1 MVKLYTCGMS
11 TVAKLASERTDLTVA
26 EVDRLHAI
34 VGEWPLLADLAL
46 SDLVLWLPTW
56 NEGGLVAV
64 AQVRPTTAPT
74 RVPDDLIG
82 DFAPRGRFPDIDQAL
97 AYGRVVEHA
106 YPVHFGDRVIA
117 VVARHSSKQPRVAGK
132 LEEIYLQT
140 ADDLL
145 HMLVDGSFPAATVLD
160 ESADSPRVGDGL
172 IRLDKNGIVSYSSP
186 NAVSALHRLGL
197 ATDVEGKE
205 LKPILAHLSRR
216 PTPMDETLMRIA
228 SGQAAG
234 RADIENNLATVL
246 IQGIPLQAQG
256 FVFGSLILLRDVT
269 DIRGR
274 ERALLSKDATIRE
287 IHHRVKNNLQ
297 TVAALLRLQG
307 RRAASAETKVALG
320 EAEMR
325 VGAIAVVH
333 EILSRDTGETVAFDE
348 IIDRIIGLMGDLAPA
363 YAAEVPSISRIGSCG
378 ALPSEQ
384 ATPLAMSISE
394 LLQNAVEHAH
404 ATTITVDL
412 AQGAGQVRV
421 VVRDDGIGLPA
432 GFAVSDAGLGLQI
445 VESLATGELR
455 GRFSICNYETGGAM
469 ACVEIPQLEH

>member
-1 MVKLYTCGMS
+1 MS
-11 TVAKLASERTDLTVA
+11 TVTKLASERTDLTPA
-26 EVDRLHAI
+26 EIDRIHAI
-34 VGEWPLLADLAL
+34 VREWSLLADLAL

-74 RVPDDLIG
+74 RVPNDVIG

-97 AYGRVVEHA
+97 AFGQNFEHA

-117 VVARHSSKQPRVAGK
+117 VVARHSSGQPRVAGN
-132 LEEIYLQT
+132 LEEIYLTT
-140 ADDLL
+140 ADDLFR
-145 HMLVDGSFPAATVLD
+145 MLVEGTFPALTVID
-160 ESADSPRVGDGL
+160 ESADAPRVGDGL
-172 IRLDKNGIVSYSSP
+172 IRLDKNGMVTYSSP

-197 ATDVEGKE
+197 ATDVSGKE
-205 LKPILAHLSRR
+205 LKAIFSHLSRR
-216 PTPMDETLMRIA
+216 PAPMDESLMLIA

-234 RADIENNLATVL
+234 RADIENNVATV
-246 IQGIPLQAQG
+246 IVQGIPLQIQ
-256 FVFGSLILLRDVT
+256 GSLIGSLVLVRDVT

-274 ERALLSKDATIRE
+274 ELALLSKDATIRE

-307 RRAASAETKVALG
+307 RRAASLETKAALG
-320 EAEMR
+320 EAELR

-348 IIDRIIGLMGDLAPA
+348 IIDRIIGLMVELA
-363 YAAEVPSISRIGSCG
+363 AAFATEAPSIRRVGSCD

-394 LLQNAVEHAH
+394 LLHNAVEHAH
-404 ATTITVDL
+404 ATSITVEL
-412 AQGAGQVRV
+412 AQGGGQVQV
-421 VVRDDGIGLPA
+421 VVRDDGIGLPS
-432 GFAVSDAGLGLQI
+432 GFANSDAGLGLQI

-455 GRFSICNYETGGAM
+455 GKFLICNGETGGAM
-469 ACVEIPQLEH
+469 ACIEIPQIML

>member
-1 MVKLYTCGMS
+1 MS
-11 TVAKLASERTDLTVA
+11 TVARLASERTDLSDA
-26 EVDRLHAI
+26 EIDRLHAI

-56 NEGGLVAV
+56 NDGGLVAV

-74 RVPDDLIG
+74 RVPDDVVG

-97 AYGRVVEHA
+97 AFGHCVEHA

-117 VVARHSSKQPRVAGK
+117 VVARHSSAQPRVAGK

-145 HMLVDGSFPAATVLD
+145 RMLVDGTFPALTVID

-172 IRLDKNGIVSYSSP
+172 IRLDAAGIVTYSSP
-186 NAVSALHRLGL
+186 NAVSAVHRLGL
-197 ATDVEGKE
+197 TSELVGKE
-205 LKPILAHLSRR
+205 LKPILTHLSRR
-216 PTPMDETLMRIA
+216 PAPIDEALMRIA
-228 SGQAAG
+228 GGQAAG
-234 RADIENNLATVL
+234 RADIENSIATIL
-246 IQGIPLQAQG
+246 IQGIPLQSNDE
-256 FVFGSLILLRDVT
+256 VFGTLVLLRDVT

-274 ERALLSKDATIRE
+274 ERALVSKDATIRE

-307 RRAASAETKVALG
+307 RRAESSETKAALG
-320 EAEMR
+320 EAELR

-333 EILSRDTGETVAFDE
+333 EILSREAGESVAFDE
-348 IIDRIIGLMGDLAPA
+348 VIDRIIGLMGELASA
-363 YAAEVPSISRIGSCG
+363 YAATAPTINRVGSCS

-394 LLQNAVEHAH
+394 LLQNAIEHAH
-404 ATTITVDL
+404 ATTITV
-412 AQGAGQVRV
+412 AISQIAGQVRV

-432 GFAVSDAGLGLQI
+432 GFETADAGLGLQI
-445 VESLATGELR
+445 VQSLATGELR
-455 GRFSICNYETGGAM
+455 GTFLIENDENGGAV
-469 ACVEIPQLEH
+469 ALVEIPQPVP

>member
-1 MVKLYTCGMS
+1 MP
-11 TVAKLASERTDLTVA
+11 TVTKLASERTDLTAA
-26 EVDRLHAI
+26 EIDRLHAI
-34 VGEWPLLADLAL
+34 VREWPLLADLAL

-56 NEGGLVAV
+56 NEGGLIAV

-74 RVPDDLIG
+74 RVPDDVIG

-97 AYGRVVEHA
+97 AFGQNFGHA

-117 VVARHSSKQPRVAGK
+117 VVARHSSGQPRVAGN
-132 LEEIYLQT
+132 LEEIYLTT

-145 HMLVDGSFPAATVLD
+145 RMLVEGTFPALTVIG
-160 ESADSPRVGDGL
+160 ESADAPRVGDGL
-172 IRLDKNGIVSYSSP
+172 IRLDENGMVTYSSP

-197 ATDVEGKE
+197 ATDVVGKE
-205 LKPILAHLSRR
+205 LKAILSHLSRR
-216 PTPMDETLMRIA
+216 PTPMDESLMLIA
-228 SGQAAG
+228 SGKAAG
-234 RADIENNLATVL
+234 RADIENNVATVL
-246 IQGIPLQAQG
+246 VQGIPLQIQG
-256 FVFGSLILLRDVT
+256 SVFGSVVLVRDVT

-274 ERALLSKDATIRE
+274 ELALLSKDATIRE

-307 RRAASAETKVALG
+307 RRASSVETKAALG
-320 EAEMR
+320 EAELR

-348 IIDRIIGLMGDLAPA
+348 IIDRIIGLMAELASAFASQAPLIRR
-363 YAAEVPSISRIGSCG
+363 VGSCG

-394 LLQNAVEHAH
+394 LLHNAVEHAH
-404 ATTITVDL
+404 ATSITVEL
-412 AQGAGQVRV
+412 SQGDGQVRV
-421 VVRDDGIGLPA
+421 VVRDDGIGSPS
-432 GFAVSDAGLGLQI
+432 GFADSDAGLGIQI

-455 GRFSICNYETGGAM
+455 GKFLICNGETGGAM
-469 ACVEIPQLEH
+469 ACIEIPQSVH

>member
-1 MVKLYTCGMS
+1 MS
-11 TVAKLASERTDLTVA
+11 TVARLASERTDLSDA
-26 EVDRLHAI
+26 EIDRLHAI

-56 NEGGLVAV
+56 NDGGLVAV

-74 RVPDDLIG
+74 RVPDDVVG

-97 AYGRVVEHA
+97 AFGQCVEHA

-117 VVARHSSKQPRVAGK
+117 VVARHSSAQPRVAGK

-145 HMLVDGSFPAATVLD
+145 RMLVDGTFPALTVID

-172 IRLDKNGIVSYSSP
+172 IRLDAAGIVTYSSP
-186 NAVSALHRLGL
+186 NAVSAVHRLGL
-197 ATDVEGKE
+197 TSELVGKE

-216 PTPMDETLMRIA
+216 PAPIDEALMRIA
-228 SGQAAG
+228 GGQAAG
-234 RADIENNLATVL
+234 RADIENSIATIL
-246 IQGIPLQAQG
+246 IQGIPLQSNG
-256 FVFGSLILLRDVT
+256 KVFGTLVLLRDVT

-274 ERALLSKDATIRE
+274 ERALVSKDATIRE

-307 RRAASAETKVALG
+307 RRAESSETKAALG
-320 EAEMR
+320 EAELR

-333 EILSRDTGETVAFDE
+333 EILSREAGESVAFDE
-348 IIDRIIGLMGDLAPA
+348 VIDRIIGLMGELASA
-363 YAAEVPSISRIGSCG
+363 YAATAPTINRVGSCS

-394 LLQNAVEHAH
+394 LLQNAIEHAH
-404 ATTITVDL
+404 ATTITVEIS
-412 AQGAGQVRV
+412 QIAGQVRV

-432 GFAVSDAGLGLQI
+432 GFEAADAGLGLQI
-445 VESLATGELR
+445 VQSLATGELR
-455 GRFSICNYETGGAM
+455 GTFLINNDEAGGAV
-469 ACVEIPQLEH
+469 ALVEIPQPVP